1 MPGGSTPGRRGAG
14 YADRGARPTRAGVN
28 IARTAAPRGGTPRS
42 LGRVSYVDLHC
53 HLLPGID
60 DGSAELADALR
71 HARRLQAE
79 GVRDVACTPHVK
91 RDLFPRVVPAELHG
105 RLRVLQS
112 ALEQAGLLVRVHPG
126 GELAHEDA
134 LALDAGDLELIAQGP
149 AGARWLLLE
158 CPFAGI
164 DESFLAAAERLGD
177 LGYGLLLAHP
187 ERTAG
192 ILDDGWRL
200 LQELRAAGALLQVNV
215 CSLLGNH
222 GLEVQE
228 TGVALVRAGLA
239 FCLASDGHPGSREHT
254 LRLGFHLLLRAGATS
269 AQAFRLTQANPR
281 LLLHHGAPSLT
292 GHELLA
298 A

>member
-1 MPGGSTPGRRGAG
+1 
-14 YADRGARPTRAGVN
+14 VN
-28 IARTAAPRGGTPRS
+28 VPRNALARGGKPRS

-60 DGSAELADALR
+60 DGSAELDDALR

-91 RDLFPRVVPAELHG
+91 RDLFPRVVPAELGG
-105 RLRVLQS
+105 RVRALQS
-112 ALEQAGLLVRVHPG
+112 ALAQAGLLVRVHAG
-126 GELAHEDA
+126 GELAHEEA
-134 LALDAGDLELIAQGP
+134 LALDAGELELIAQGP
-149 AGARWLLLE
+149 ARARWLLLE

-187 ERTAG
+187 ERTAR
-192 ILDDGWRL
+192 ILEDGWER

-215 CSLLGNH
+215 CSLLGSH
-222 GLEVQE
+222 GLEVQQ
-228 TGVALVRAGLA
+228 TAVALVRAGLA
-239 FCLASDGHPGSREHT
+239 FCLASDGHPGTREHT
-254 LRLGFHLLLRAGATS
+254 LQLGFHLLLRAGASS

-281 LLLHHGAPSLT
+281 LLLREGVPSLT
-292 GHELLA
+292 GREPLA